1 MLLLL
6 VLCCKEA
13 PTSAPIQS
21 VHGIIY
27 SSSGRIQFSGH
38 ASDRMWSSTSSSCL
52 AAFLLF
58 CWWLPFKWDAEYKVT
73 TRWDVESI
81 KRGCGPSAACVSLL
95 FMQTDAVMG

>member
-27 SSSGRIQFSGH
+27 SSSGRIRVIECGVVH
-38 ASDRMWSSTSSSCL
+38 PPL
-52 AAFLLF
+52 V
-58 CWWLPFKWDAEYKVT
+58 WLPF
-73 TRWDVESI
+73 SSSGGGCPLNGMQNI
-81 KRGCGPSAACVSLL
+81 K
-95 FMQTDAVMG
+95 